1 MKQRKI
7 SSNFFIQMMKVE
19 IFFVIILLQFC
30 NLSFAFLMS
39 SHMFA
44 REHASRQ
51 ECNRLIH
58 HMEAIGKPL
67 QHRTVP
73 DDGKKKLP
81 FI

>member
-1 MKQRKI
+1 
-7 SSNFFIQMMKVE
+7 
-19 IFFVIILLQFC
+19 
-30 NLSFAFLMS
+30 
-39 SHMFA
+39 MFA

-73 DDGKKKLP
+73 DDGMQKLP